1 MTENVYVTNLVDYTD
16 QLIEI
21 VKYLQLVFYALV
33 ILIVLNI
40 IKGA

>member
-1 MTENVYVTNLVDYTD
+1 MDSVYVTNLTEYTD

-21 VKYLQLVFYALV
+21 SKYLQMLFYALV
-33 ILIVLNI
+33 ILIVLNV